1 MWIIS
6 IFFIL
11 AIFTLCLIVIVG
23 IILLIIGK
31 FKHRDKLSNLG
42 LKILLIPI
50 IVIVALFIYATG
62 FEILTTKP
70 NLEELTGKYVSS
82 ENYKLKLLSNGNF
95 EMDNIPEIDLCENGK
110 FRFYEE
116 DDEIWFNC
124 DSISSSAKIDRGI
137 GDYKIEFIIGDPDSG
152 ESVYFEKIKD

>member
-1 MWIIS
+1 MWILS

-11 AIFTLCLIVIVG
+11 AIFTLCLTLIIG
-23 IILLIIGK
+23 IILLAIGK
-31 FKHRDKLSNLG
+31 FKQRDKLSNLG

-50 IVIVALFIYATG
+50 IVVVALFIYAIG

-70 NLEELTGKYVSS
+70 NLEELAGKYVSS

-110 FRFYEE
+110 FRFDEE

-124 DSISSSAKIDRGI
+124 DSISSSAKIDRRI
-137 GDYKIEFIIGDPDSG
+137 GNYKIEFIIGDPDSG

>member
-1 MWIIS
+1 MWILS
-6 IFFIL
+6 ILFLL
-11 AIFTLCLIVIVG
+11 AIITSSLTLIVG
-23 IILLIIGK
+23 IVLLIIGK
-31 FKHRDKLSNLG
+31 FKQRNKLSNLG

-50 IVIVALFIYATG
+50 IVVVALFIYAIG

-70 NLEELTGKYVSS
+70 NLEELAGKYVSS

-110 FRFYEE
+110 FRFDED

-137 GDYKIEFIIGDPDSG
+137 GDYKIEFVIGDPDSG
-152 ESVYFEKIKD
+152 ESVYFEKIDD